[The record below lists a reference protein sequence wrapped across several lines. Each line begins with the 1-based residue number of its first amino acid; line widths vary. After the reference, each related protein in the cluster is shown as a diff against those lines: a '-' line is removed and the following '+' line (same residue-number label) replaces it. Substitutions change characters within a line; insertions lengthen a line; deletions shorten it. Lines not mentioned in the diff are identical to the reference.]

1 MSAFNDDLA
10 ENMKNPEF
18 AYHFGREQRELE
30 IIQILEELDRHGS
43 THSEFCAARHAYAAK
58 AMERIKGENK

>member
-10 ENMKNPEF
+10 ENMKDPEF

-30 IIQILEELDRHGS
+30 IIQILQDLDRHGT
-43 THSEFCAARHAYAAK
+43 THSGFCAARHA
-58 AMERIKGENK
+58 